1 MTSLNLKAVA
11 RGATPIILT
20 AALGLSACGQGQ
32 QQQQHTPPPPEV
44 TVITLKAEAV
54 PLSVSLPGRVTAY
67 RVAEVRPQVGGV
79 ILRRMFTEGSDV
91 RAGQQLYQIDPATYE
106 AALNSAKASLLSAEA
121 AAKSAAVLAERYDGL
136 VGANAISKQDY
147 DDAVAADLQAKA
159 QVASAQ
165 AAVRSAEIN
174 LVYTKVLAPISG
186 RIGRSSVTEG
196 ALVTAGQATAMATI
210 QQLDPIYVDVTQP
223 SARLLGI
230 KRDLAAGRIAKAGDQ
245 YTGVKLALEDGSEYG
260 HDGKLQFAEVSV
272 DETSGSVTMRAEFP
286 NPDGILLPGMFVK
299 ESINEAV
306 HEAALLVPQAAVS
319 RDARGNPVAMVVNA
333 ESKVEPRILK
343 TERSVGSN
351 WLVTDGVKAGERV
364 ILEGMKAQPGG
375 AVRPVEQGAQPQQTS
390 AQGAQ
395 AEHAE

>member
-11 RGATPIILT
+11 RGATPLVLC
-20 AALGLSACGQGQ
+20 AALGLTACGKGQ
-32 QQQQHTPPPPEV
+32 QQQPHAPPPPEV
-44 TVITLKAEAV
+44 TVVTLKAQAV

-67 RVAEVRPQVGGV
+67 RVAEVRPQVSGV
-79 ILRRMFTEGSDV
+79 ILKRMFTEGSDV

-136 VGANAISKQDY
+136 IGANAISKQDY

-159 QVASAQ
+159 QVASAK

-223 SARLLGI
+223 SARMLAI
-230 KRDLAAGRIAKAGDQ
+230 KRELAAGRLSKTSDQ
-245 YTGVKLALEDGSEYG
+245 YAGVTLALEDGTDYG

-286 NPDGILLPGMFVK
+286 NPDGMLLPGMFVK

-306 HEAALLVPQAAVS
+306 HDSALLVPQAAVS
-319 RDARGNPVAMVVNA
+319 RDARGNPMAMVVNA
-333 ESKVEPRILK
+333 ENKVEPRVLK
-343 TERSVGSN
+343 TERSVGAS
-351 WLVTDGVKAGERV
+351 WLVTDGVAAGERV

-375 AVRPVEQGAQPQQTS
+375 AVRPVEQGAQPQQAS

>member
-11 RGATPIILT
+11 RGATPLVLC
-20 AALGLSACGQGQ
+20 AAVGLGACGQGQ
-32 QQQQHTPPPPEV
+32 QQQSHAPPPPEV
-44 TVITLKAEAV
+44 TVVTLKAQAV

-67 RVAEVRPQVGGV
+67 RVAEVRPQVSGV
-79 ILRRMFTEGSDV
+79 ILKRMFTEGSDV

-121 AAKSAAVLAERYDGL
+121 AAQSAAVLAERYDGL
-136 VGANAISKQDY
+136 IGANAISKQDY

-159 QVASAQ
+159 QVASAK

-196 ALVTAGQATAMATI
+196 ALVTAGQANAMATI

-223 SARLLGI
+223 SARMLAI
-230 KRDLAAGRIAKAGDQ
+230 KRELAAGRLSKTSDQ
-245 YTGVKLALEDGSEYG
+245 YAGVTLALEDGTDYG

-286 NPDGILLPGMFVK
+286 NPDGMLLPGMFVK

-306 HEAALLVPQAAVS
+306 HDSALLVPQAAVS

-333 ESKVEPRILK
+333 ENKVEPRVLK
-343 TERSVGSN
+343 TERSVGTS
-351 WLVTDGVKAGERV
+351 WLVTDGVAAGERV

-375 AVRPVEQGAQPQQTS
+375 AVRPVEQGAQPQQAS

-395 AEHAE
+395 AERAE